1 MLGLYA
7 HVRSYGHDPRSWSAS
22 DFDMVYEWF
31 SLTTRLSIMW
41 ASYKE
46 TELLDPFVQV
56 STS

>member
-7 HVRSYGHDPRSWSAS
+7 HVRSYVHDPHSWSES
-22 DFDMVYEWF
+22 DFDMVSERF
-31 SLTTRLSIMW
+31 SLTARLSILW

-46 TELLDPFVQV
+46 TEMLDPFVQV